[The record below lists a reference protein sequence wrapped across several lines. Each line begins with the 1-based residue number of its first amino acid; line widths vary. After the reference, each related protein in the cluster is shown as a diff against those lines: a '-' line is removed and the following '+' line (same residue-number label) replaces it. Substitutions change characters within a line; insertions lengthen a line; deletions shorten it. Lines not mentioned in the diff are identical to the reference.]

1 MGFANMDGFAHG
13 FSAFE
18 GAEESN
24 GSDLKDRIAQLEAR
38 IDEQEAAMRRLLL
51 IVTDFIEADGKRR
64 P

>member
-13 FSAFE
+13 LSAFE

-24 GSDLKDRIAQLEAR
+24 ETELKERIAQLEAR
-38 IDEQEAAMRRLLL
+38 IDEQEAAMRRMLL

>member
-13 FSAFE
+13 VGAFE
-18 GAEESN
+18 G
-24 GSDLKDRIAQLEAR
+24 SDGRNETELRQRIARLEAR
-38 IDEQEAAMRRLLL
+38 IDEQEAAMRRMLL